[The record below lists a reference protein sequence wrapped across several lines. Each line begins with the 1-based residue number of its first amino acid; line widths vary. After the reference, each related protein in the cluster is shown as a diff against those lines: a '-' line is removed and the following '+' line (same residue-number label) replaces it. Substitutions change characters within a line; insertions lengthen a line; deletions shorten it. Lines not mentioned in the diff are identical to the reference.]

1 MHLRLSPST
10 GWAYSR
16 SYGRLY
22 GLTCGRMRLPTKSAR
37 KTGRRTDGGSCCV
50 TPLLEAE
57 KSLRHSD
64 KSCSDSSIA
73 TKCTRIPAYCL
84 PEHWQCHGTDAINR
98 HLLRRG
104 LGASPP
110 AITPKGRIPPEP
122 VPGNERLTVTRREG
136 SKRSPPCAQIWR
148 TVLGEERCCRAR
160 CICRFDQGPP
170 SRQATRTR
178 RGPPDRLPDAR
189 DPGDRCG
196 AKPYIS
202 LGLDDANSRS
212 RSECR
217 SLPTRYAN

>member
-50 TPLLEAE
+50 TPLPEAD

-64 KSCSDSSIA
+64 KSCSDSGIA
-73 TKCTRIPAYCL
+73 TKCTRIPAYRL
-84 PEHWQCHGTDAINR
+84 PEHWQCHGTEAINR

-122 VPGNERLTVTRREG
+122 VNGDPARRIETFASLRANLANGARRRTLLSSEVHLPARPGAAITTSNAYSARTARPLTG
-136 SKRSPPCAQIWR
+136 
-148 TVLGEERCCRAR
+148 
-160 CICRFDQGPP
+160 
-170 SRQATRTR
+170 
-178 RGPPDRLPDAR
+178 
-189 DPGDRCG
+189 
-196 AKPYIS
+196 
-202 LGLDDANSRS
+202 RS
-212 RSECR
+212 R
-217 SLPTRYAN
+217 PWG